1 MCEFN
6 GGEVMKSGKTIA
18 FSWLLLA
25 IVYSSA
31 AEAHL
36 LSEEGE
42 RWITGLLHPFAGI
55 DHLLAALAVGM
66 FASRLTG
73 RLAILPP
80 LLFILAMGLAFV
92 TAPPMPAPYLY
103 ETGITLSL
111 FILGVMLVLPQPL
124 RLDIGLPLIAIMALA
139 HGSAHFAEGASGGVA
154 AAWGVGL
161 LFATAF
167 LHVIGLS
174 IGRVFRQELLR
185 LGGGVLILT
194 GMILTLA

>member
-1 MCEFN
+1 
-6 GGEVMKSGKTIA
+6 MKSEKTIC

-25 IVYSSA
+25 TVYSSV

-36 LSEEGE
+36 LSEEGG

-80 LLFILAMGLAFV
+80 LLFILAMGLTFV
-92 TAPPMPAPYLY
+92 TVLPIPAPYLY

-124 RLDIGLPLIAIMALA
+124 RLDIGLPLIALMALV

-154 AAWGVGL
+154 AAWGAGL
-161 LFATAF
+161 LFATAL